1 MDELTSVI
9 QSIIDSEL
17 DDLILDLVYDL
28 HSSMKGLPDDQLDLV
43 TNGQKTKQSLSS
55 SLSQNFSTTIE
66 KQTCRC
72 PHCGQTN
79 IIAVRFAYHLAKC
92 LGKLV
97 RFCSFRN
104 SCFQPLADDRLV
116 RRNIVLSIK

>member
-9 QSIIDSEL
+9 QSIVDSEL

-28 HSSMKGLPDDQLDLV
+28 HSSIKGIPNDQLDLV
-43 TNGQKTKQSLSS
+43 TNGNRTKQSLSS
-55 SLSQNFSTTIE
+55 LSHNSTTAIE

-92 LGKLV
+92 LGQVLV
-97 RFCSFRN
+97 EN
-104 SCFQPLADDRLV
+104 AHNHQ
-116 RRNIVLSIK
+116 